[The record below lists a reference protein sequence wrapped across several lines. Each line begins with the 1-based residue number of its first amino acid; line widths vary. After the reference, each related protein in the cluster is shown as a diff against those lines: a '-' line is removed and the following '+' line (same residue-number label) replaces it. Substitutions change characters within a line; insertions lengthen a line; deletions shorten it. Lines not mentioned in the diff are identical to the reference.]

1 MFTLM
6 NLKTA
11 KALGFRKG
19 EWVLLTDSGWYAKLL
34 SDVHTKTPV
43 CFVLGFAYEAGS
55 VYSNTLAKLS
65 PDMQREL
72 EKKHAERVKS
82 FKAPLVLDNK

>member
-1 MFTLM
+1 MFSTM

-19 EWVLLTDSGWYAKLL
+19 DWVMLTDSGWYAKLL

-43 CFVLGFAYEAGS
+43 CFVLGYTYEAGS

-65 PDMQREL
+65 PEMQQAL

-82 FKAPLVLDNK
+82 FKAPLVLDTK

>member
-1 MFTLM
+1 MT
-6 NLKTA
+6 LKTA

-43 CFVLGFAYEAGS
+43 CYVLGFCHEAGS
-55 VYSNTLAKLS
+55 VYSNTLSKLS
-65 PDMQREL
+65 PQMQEAL
-72 EKKHAERVKS
+72 EKKHAEKVKS
-82 FKAPLVLDNK
+82 FKAPLVLDTK